1 MGEIVVILVF
11 LIYIGGIVAVLATVI
26 ALWRGMQAQERI
38 ANAVE
43 NIESMIKKSRAEL

>member
-1 MGEIVVILVF
+1 MGEIFVIFVV
-11 LIYIGGIVAVLATVI
+11 LIYIGIIVAVLAAVI

-43 NIESMIKKSRAEL
+43 NIESLIKKSRADL